1 MQDVAL
7 IGSILGVVVLVLAV
21 IFILA
26 LLNGF
31 KIVKEYDRLMVFR
44 LGRAVGFR
52 GPGPVIVWPIIEK
65 SIRVDIRTKTLEV
78 PKQEV
83 MTIDNVPVAVNAI
96 CYYKIIDPEKAI
108 IYIRDY
114 QNAVYQLAQATTRSV
129 VGESHLD
136 DVLSNRDKLNL
147 KIKAIISS
155 MIGDWGLEISN
166 LEIKDVEL
174 PDSMKRA
181 MARQAEAERDKR
193 GRIIQAEGE
202 KIASEKLAKA
212 SAAFADNPEGMH
224 LRTLQALTE
233 IGAEKNETTIM
244 VMPVEIIE
252 AFDAVPALAKAF
264 KLLTEK

>member
-1 MQDVAL
+1 MQNVIL
-7 IGSILGVVVLVLAV
+7 IVGATAIIILFF
-21 IFILA
+21 IFLLA
-26 LLNGF
+26 LLSGI

-52 GPGPVIVWPIIEK
+52 GPGPVIVWPVIEK
-65 SIRVDIRTKTLEV
+65 SVKVDVRTKTLEV

-83 MTIDNVPVAVNAI
+83 MTTDNVPVAVNAI
-96 CYYKIIDPEKAI
+96 CYYRIVDPEKAI
-108 IYIRDY
+108 IFIRDY
-114 QNAVYQLAQATTRSV
+114 QNAVYQIAQATTRSV

-136 DVLSNRDKLNL
+136 DVLSKRDKLNL

-155 MIGDWGLEISN
+155 MIGDWGLEIQN
-166 LEIKDVEL
+166 MEIKDVEL

-212 SAAFADNPEGMH
+212 AIVFADNPEGMH
-224 LRTLQALTE
+224 LRTLQTLTE
-233 IGAEKNETTIM
+233 IGTEKNETTIIL
-244 VMPVEIIE
+244 MPVELIE
-252 AFDAVPALAKAF
+252 AFDAMPDVAKSIKKF
-264 KLLTEK
+264 VGK

>member
-1 MQDVAL
+1 MQDLLFYGV
-7 IGSILGVVVLVLAV
+7 GTVVVVLVIV
-21 IFILA
+21 FFLA
-26 LLNGF
+26 LINGI

-83 MTIDNVPVAVNAI
+83 MTTDNVPVAVNAI
-96 CYYKIIDPEKAI
+96 CYYRIIDPEKAI
-108 IYIRDY
+108 IYVRDY
-114 QNAVYQLAQATTRSV
+114 QNAVYQIAQATTRSV

-136 DVLSNRDKLNL
+136 DVLSKRDKLNL

-155 MIGDWGLEISN
+155 MIGDWGLEIQN
-166 LEIKDVEL
+166 MEIKDVEL

-212 SAAFADNPEGMH
+212 SEVFALNPEGMH

-233 IGAEKNETTIM
+233 IGTEKNETTILLL
-244 VMPVEIIE
+244 PVELID
-252 AFDAVPALAKAF
+252 AFDSVPSLAKTLK
-264 KLLTEK
+264 KLVER